1 MSLYDYMS
9 TKLFFVCGIPNFDR
23 HLHVLNLFKLF
34 FSVYHG
40 KSRLN
45 HDMAEY
51 LLELLPGTQKANP
64 RWSIGILRWELDSFL
79 GGGFKYVFIFTL
91 NLGEDSHFDKHSFQM
106 GLVPPPTSFD
116 LKDGWSETLAYIRK
130 IWTSEGPFDGMLGFS
145 QGGMDR
151 WIWMGRRWMFCW
163 SYKVD
168 P

>member
-1 MSLYDYMS
+1 MSLLRTPGGSSQTLQGVGSQNPKGPYTNPNNVSEVKLTSMSLYDYMS

-64 RWSIGILRWELDSFL
+64 RWSIGILR
-79 GGGFKYVFIFTL
+79 
-91 NLGEDSHFDKHSFQM
+91 
-106 GLVPPPTSFD
+106 
-116 LKDGWSETLAYIRK
+116 
-130 IWTSEGPFDGMLGFS
+130 
-145 QGGMDR
+145 
-151 WIWMGRRWMFCW
+151 
-163 SYKVD
+163 
-168 P
+168 